1 MPTGKIV
8 GIDGCRAGW
17 LAVSC
22 DSNELKMGAANQSI
36 DIQVFATI
44 EALWSAHHDASL
56 LLVDMP
62 IGLLEGLPR
71 QVEPAA
77 RKGLRG
83 RAASVFSVPCRQA
96 VYAGSYEQACEI
108 NAQQLGK
115 RLSIQ
120 AWHICPKIRQ
130 LDRFLQICPEA
141 RERML
146 ESHPE
151 LAFARVKGQPLTH
164 SKKQAAG
171 QLERLAILSGHWP
184 AVTDVYHQAVGRWR
198 RSEVQRDDILDAMVL
213 LLTLRGRWATLLETS
228 QRDQRGLAINLIV
241 PVGYAQ
247 PV

>member
-1 MPTGKIV
+1 MLTRKIV

-22 DSNELKMGAANQSI
+22 DNHDRKPGAEAI

-44 EALWSAHHDASL
+44 EALWLAHHDASL

-62 IGLLEGLPR
+62 IGLLEDEPR

-77 RKGLRG
+77 RKRLRG

-96 VYAGSYEQACEI
+96 VYAGSYAQACEI
-108 NAQQLGK
+108 NEQHLGK

-130 LDRFLQICPEA
+130 LDRFLQDCPEA

-151 LAFARVKGQPLTH
+151 LAFATIQGQALIH
-164 SKKQAAG
+164 SKKHTAG
-171 QLERLAILSGHWP
+171 QVERLAILGEHWP

-198 RSEVQRDDILDAMVL
+198 RSEVQPDDILDALVL
-213 LLTLRGRWATLLETS
+213 LLTLRGRWATLLATS
-228 QRDQRGLAINLIV
+228 RRDQRGLAINLIV
-241 PVGYAQ
+241 PVGYAS